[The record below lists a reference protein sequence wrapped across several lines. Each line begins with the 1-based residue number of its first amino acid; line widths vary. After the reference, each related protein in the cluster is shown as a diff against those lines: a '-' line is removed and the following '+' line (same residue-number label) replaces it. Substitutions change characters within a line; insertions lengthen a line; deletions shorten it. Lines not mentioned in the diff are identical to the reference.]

1 MTEIEVRSSQPGEM
15 TYEATP
21 LMLWA
26 MDAQEAYKV
35 AQSLCKTSFVP
46 STLRGKPEEAAAA
59 ILTGAE
65 MGLSP
70 MAALRS
76 IDIIQGTPAMR
87 AHALRGL
94 VQSRGHEVWVEDATP
109 SRAVVCGRR
118 KGSDIT
124 QKSTWDTTRAQG
136 LGLMAKDNWKKMP
149 QAMLVARATSEV
161 CRLIAS
167 DVLLGLPYSVEE
179 LDDQDAPAVAKKVSR
194 KKPEQQQVEPPSL
207 EPVTDEV
214 VEAEPEE
221 PAAEPALDWPEVTS
235 PGDAA

>member
-1 MTEIEVRSSQPGEM
+1 
-15 TYEATP
+15 
-21 LMLWA
+21 
-26 MDAQEAYKV
+26 
-35 AQSLCKTSFVP
+35 
-46 STLRGKPEEAAAA
+46 
-59 ILTGAE
+59 
-65 MGLSP
+65 
-70 MAALRS
+70 
-76 IDIIQGTPAMR
+76 
-87 AHALRGL
+87 
-94 VQSRGHEVWVEDATP
+94 
-109 SRAVVCGRR
+109 
-118 KGSDIT
+118 
-124 QKSTWDTTRAQG
+124 
-136 LGLMAKDNWKKMP
+136 
-149 QAMLVARATSEV
+149 MLVARATSEV